1 MGYGF
6 IIEIAMMKPAKKEGK
21 PMNREQYTKYN
32 AEQWDQWVEDGIEW
46 GIPISHEDYLAAKNG
61 TWDVYLTPM
70 RPVPHSWFPALKGAQ
85 LLGLASGGAQQ
96 MPVFA
101 ALGANCTVFDYSK
114 KQLESERM
122 VAEREGYSIQI
133 VRGDMTKPLPF
144 PDGQFD
150 VIFHP
155 VSNCYIED
163 VYQVWRECYRILKPG
178 GILLAGM
185 DNGIPYLFN
194 DDQTLV
200 VENALPFNP
209 LKNPEQFE
217 KLMRDGDGMQF
228 SHSLEEQIGGQLKA
242 GLRLTDLF
250 DDRDRPGQGR
260 LRDFTPTYIATRAI
274 KPEKEGM

>member
-163 VYQVWRECYRILKPG
+163 VYQVWREC
-178 GILLAGM
+178 
-185 DNGIPYLFN
+185 
-194 DDQTLV
+194 
-200 VENALPFNP
+200 
-209 LKNPEQFE
+209 
-217 KLMRDGDGMQF
+217 
-228 SHSLEEQIGGQLKA
+228 
-242 GLRLTDLF
+242 
-250 DDRDRPGQGR
+250 
-260 LRDFTPTYIATRAI
+260 
-274 KPEKEGM
+274 

>member
-1 MGYGF
+1 
-6 IIEIAMMKPAKKEGK
+6 
-21 PMNREQYTKYN
+21 MNREQYTKYN

-163 VYQVWRECYRILKPG
+163 VYQVWR
-178 GILLAGM
+178 
-185 DNGIPYLFN
+185 
-194 DDQTLV
+194 DQTLV

-209 LKNPEQFE
+209 LKNPEQCE

-228 SHSLEEQIGGQLKA
+228 SHSLEEQIGG
-242 GLRLTDLF
+242 
-250 DDRDRPGQGR
+250 
-260 LRDFTPTYIATRAI
+260 
-274 KPEKEGM
+274 